1 MMSMVL
7 GFKRMRRT
15 LAAIGASALLAAV
28 VTGSAHAQSAYP
40 SRPITLLVPF
50 AAGGSSDVV
59 MRLVSAK
66 VAESI
71 KQTIVIDN
79 RPGGGGNVASLA
91 LKNATPDGYTLAMG
105 HTGTHAINATL
116 YPDLKFDPI
125 KDFQPITALI
135 SFNNI
140 LLVPEASPAKSAAE
154 LVAFAKSK
162 SDGLTYG
169 SQGVGAGGHLLGVIL
184 AKQTGIKLVHVPYRG
199 VAPAVADM
207 VAGRVDMMF
216 SSYLTASPHIQSG
229 KLRMLAIAGAHR
241 HPRIPEVPTMTEAG
255 FPGVEMEQW
264 FGLFAPAGTPE
275 PIVRRLN
282 REFVAALQSDDVKK
296 VPLPQGSNIIPG
308 TPENLAARVARDI
321 VALGKV
327 VKDSGAKPSE

>member
-1 MMSMVL
+1 MMTTVIEIRQTLAVL
-7 GFKRMRRT
+7 GV
-15 LAAIGASALLAAV
+15 SALLATVAAV
-28 VTGSAHAQSAYP
+28 SAEAQSDYP
-40 SRPITLLVPF
+40 SRAITLLVPF

-66 VAESI
+66 VSESI
-71 KQTIVIDN
+71 KQTIIIEN
-79 RPGGGGNVASLA
+79 RPGGGGNVAALA
-91 LKNATPDGYTLAMG
+91 LKNAPSDGYTLMMG

-140 LLVPEASPAKSAAE
+140 LLVPEASPAKTAVE
-154 LVAFAKSK
+154 LVAFAKTK
-162 SDGLTYG
+162 PDGLTYG
-169 SQGVGAGGHLLGVIL
+169 SQGVGTGGHLLGVIL

-199 VAPAVADM
+199 VAPAVTDM

-216 SSYLTASPHIQSG
+216 SSYLTASPHIKSG
-229 KLRMLAIAGAHR
+229 KLRMLGLAGARR
-241 HPRIPEVPTMTEAG
+241 HPLIPEVPTMAEAG
-255 FPGVEMEQW
+255 FAGVEMEQW
-264 FGLFAPAGTPE
+264 FGLFAPAGTSD

-282 REFVAALQSDDVKK
+282 REFVAALQSDEVNKTL
-296 VPLPQGSNIIPG
+296 LPQGSIIIPG
-308 TPENLAARVARDI
+308 TPEDLAARVARDV

-327 VKDSGAKPSE
+327 VKDSGATPTE